1 MVKWGE
7 QRRREEKSNKDV
19 NRQVINKEKHTASDN
34 HKKRIQIAYK
44 GFSLNL
50 IPSSDN
56 KSF

>member
-1 MVKWGE
+1 MGRTKE
-7 QRRREEKSNKDV
+7 KREEKSNKDV

-50 IPSSDN
+50 ISSIDN

>member
-1 MVKWGE
+1 MGRTKE
-7 QRRREEKSNKDV
+7 KREEKSNKDV
-19 NRQVINKEKHTASDN
+19 NRQVINKEKHIASDN

-50 IPSSDN
+50 IPLIDN